1 MSHLAD
7 RLHLKHLR
15 LIAAVARHGQL
26 SLAAHALCL
35 TQPAA
40 SRALTD
46 IEALIGAPLF
56 DRHPKGMTPT
66 ALGEGLARRARSI
79 LDDLS
84 DAVEEVEQLRHGRGG
99 VVRIGA
105 VTGAA
110 VGTVVPAIR
119 RLKALAPQVELHV
132 EVAISDD
139 LIADLTALR
148 FDMVLAR
155 LPATARPGDFDL
167 LRGQG
172 EQVRIVAHAANPLA
186 GATTL
191 AALSDAH
198 WVMQGP
204 GSPIRRAVE
213 QGFAA
218 QNARPPGNV
227 TNTAS
232 LLMALA
238 LLRSPDP
245 AGPQTVTPD
254 TITPDTVTPVSA
266 EVAGLLTGMHGDLV
280 ILPLAQVI
288 SVAPYA
294 LITLHGRRLTPA
306 AARCHA
312 LLAEALQG

>member
-1 MSHLAD
+1 MRRVILLYFLQALLLRFRKRVDEFGRGSHS
-7 RLHLKHLR
+7 
-15 LIAAVARHGQL
+15 LIL
-26 SLAAHALCL
+26 PKNICL
-35 TQPAA
+35 TTYQVEYRQVLREVLQAA
-40 SRALTD
+40 RYS
-46 IEALIGAPLF
+46 
-56 DRHPKGMTPT
+56 
-66 ALGEGLARRARSI
+66 
-79 LDDLS
+79 
-84 DAVEEVEQLRHGRGG
+84 VEEVEQLRHGRGG

-167 LRGQG
+167 LRGPG
-172 EQVRIVAHAANPLA
+172 EQVCIVAHAANPLA

-218 QNARPPGNV
+218 LNARPPGNV

-238 LLRSPDP
+238 LLRSRDP

-266 EVAGLLTGMHGDLV
+266 EVAGLLTGMRGDLV